1 MYDMNRTK
9 AIQIKCTTEGSV
21 RSVFS
26 DLYQMLFGYQQNL
39 DPDSESEKK
48 KIRRARKPVAN
59 AQDTC
64 KYKLKINLV
73 VHIRTK
79 I

>member
-26 DLYQMLFGYQQNL
+26 DLYQTLFGYQQNL
-39 DPDSESEKK
+39 DPNSESEKK
-48 KIRRARKPVAN
+48 KIRKARAPAAN
-59 AQDTC
+59 AQDIC
-64 KYKLKINLV
+64 KYKFKKKLV
-73 VHIRTK
+73 VHIGAK